1 MWKRRLTWLSAVT
14 LVAAISLAGA
24 QDAAAQPTPDS
35 QSRTMNI
42 RITIDGVSVSG
53 KLEDNP
59 SARDFASLLP
69 LNVALEDYART
80 EKITYLPRKLSTT
93 DAPAGIEPLVGDIA
107 YYAPWGNL
115 AIFYR
120 DFGYSS
126 GLIKLGTIEPS
137 AIAVLSRLNS
147 GQATIEL
154 VRD

>member
-1 MWKRRLTWLSAVT
+1 MRKTRLTWLSAVT

-24 QDAAAQPTPDS
+24 QATSAQPAFE
-35 QSRTMNI
+35 SRTRAMKI
-42 RITIDGVSVSG
+42 RITIDSASVSAQ
-53 KLEDNP
+53 LEDNP

-69 LNVALEDYART
+69 LTVVLEDYART
-80 EKITYLPRKLSTT
+80 EKITYLPRKLSTA
-93 DAPAGIEPLVGDIA
+93 DAPAGVDPSIGDIA

-126 GLIKLGTIEPS
+126 GLIKLGTIDPS
-137 AIAVLSRLNS
+137 AVAALSRSSS

-154 VRD
+154 VTD

>member
-93 DAPAGIEPLVGDIA
+93 DAPAGIDPSVGDIA

-154 VRD
+154 VGD

>member
-1 MWKRRLTWLSAVT
+1 MRKTRLTWLSAVT

-24 QDAAAQPTPDS
+24 QATSAQPAFGN
-35 QSRTMNI
+35 RTRAMKI
-42 RITIDGVSVSG
+42 RITIDSASISAQ
-53 KLEDNP
+53 LEDNP

-69 LNVALEDYART
+69 LTVVLEDYART
-80 EKITYLPRKLSTT
+80 EKITYLPRKLSTA
-93 DAPAGIEPLVGDIA
+93 DAPAGVDPSIGDIA

-126 GLIKLGTIEPS
+126 GLIKLGTIDPS
-137 AIAVLSRLNS
+137 AVAALSRSSS

-154 VRD
+154 VTD

>member
-154 VRD
+154 VGD

>member
-1 MWKRRLTWLSAVT
+1 MRKTRLTWLSAVT

-24 QDAAAQPTPDS
+24 QATSAQPAPEN
-35 QSRTMNI
+35 RPRAMKI
-42 RITIDGVSVSG
+42 RITIDSASISAQ
-53 KLEDNP
+53 LEDNP

-69 LNVALEDYART
+69 LTVALEDYART
-80 EKITYLPRKLSTT
+80 EKITYLPRKLSTA
-93 DAPAGIEPLVGDIA
+93 DAPAGVDPSIGDVA

-126 GLIKLGTIEPS
+126 GLIKLGTIDPS
-137 AIAVLSRLNS
+137 AVAALSRSGS

-154 VRD
+154 VMD